1 MVTVLSVGTELERGA
16 EHVSKGLRMS
26 EFCYNHDNG
35 EICDWRFWVVFFGVS
50 LVLIGLTICCRKKK
64 KEREE
69 REASWERSHPST
81 TSSSSSPSS
90 HRFGS
95 NTLFAPTMPTT
106 SYDWGQTS
114 ENSEQCF
121 RIQLPQAYEA
131 PPPYSSLESGGEQ
144 RKPRQD
150 IMAAAPHAPPSYN
163 SVVDQQ
169 RF

>member
-1 MVTVLSVGTELERGA
+1 MVTVLSVGTELEGGA
-16 EHVSKGLRMS
+16 EHGLRMS

-35 EICDWRFWVVFFGVS
+35 EICDWRFWVGVFGVS
-50 LVLIGLTICCRKKK
+50 LVLLGLIRCCQKTK

-69 REASWERSHPST
+69 RGASWERSHPST
-81 TSSSSSPSS
+81 PSSSSPSS
-90 HRFGS
+90 HPFGS

-106 SYDWGQTS
+106 SYDWGLTE

-121 RIQLPQAYEA
+121 RIQLPPAYEA
-131 PPPYSSLESGGEQ
+131 PPPYTSVELGGEQ
-144 RKPRQD
+144 RKPLQG
-150 IMAAAPHAPPSYN
+150 IMAAAPQSPPSYN

>member
-1 MVTVLSVGTELERGA
+1 MNI
-16 EHVSKGLRMS
+16 GLRMS

-35 EICDWRFWVVFFGVS
+35 EICDWRFWVGVLGFF
-50 LVLIGLTICCRKKK
+50 LVLLGLIRCCQKRK

-69 REASWERSHPST
+69 RGVSWERSHPST
-81 TSSSSSPSS
+81 PSSSSPSS
-90 HRFGS
+90 HPFGS
-95 NTLFAPTMPTT
+95 NTLVAPTMPTT

-121 RIQLPQAYEA
+121 RIQLPPPYEA
-131 PPPYSSLESGGEQ
+131 PPPYTSLESGGEQ
-144 RKPRQD
+144 RTTTSRPHQD
-150 IMAAAPHAPPSYN
+150 TIATAPNAPPSYN

>member
-1 MVTVLSVGTELERGA
+1 MDDEGDWRLFCWTFISLSV
-16 EHVSKGLRMS
+16 
-26 EFCYNHDNG
+26 
-35 EICDWRFWVVFFGVS
+35 VF
-50 LVLIGLTICCRKKK
+50 VLYMCCRKKK

-81 TSSSSSPSS
+81 PSSSSPSS
-90 HRFGS
+90 HPFGS
-95 NTLFAPTMPTT
+95 NTLVAPTMPTT

-121 RIQLPQAYEA
+121 RIQLPPPYEA
-131 PPPYSSLESGGEQ
+131 PPPYTSLESGGEQ
-144 RKPRQD
+144 RTTTSRPHQD
-150 IMAAAPHAPPSYN
+150 TIATAPNAPPSYN

>member
-1 MVTVLSVGTELERGA
+1 MDDEG
-16 EHVSKGLRMS
+16 
-26 EFCYNHDNG
+26 
-35 EICDWRFWVVFFGVS
+35 DWRLFCWTFIPLIIVF
-50 LVLIGLTICCRKKK
+50 VLYMCCRKKK

-81 TSSSSSPSS
+81 LSSSSSPSS
-90 HRFGS
+90 HPYGS

-106 SYDWGQTS
+106 SYDWGQTE

-121 RIQLPQAYEA
+121 RIQLPPAYEA
-131 PPPYSSLESGGEQ
+131 PPPYTSVELGGDQ
-144 RKPRQD
+144 RKPLQG
-150 IMAAAPHAPPSYN
+150 IMAAAPQSPPSYN